1 MTITRRNGN
10 LLNPLPGLL
19 DDFLTRDA
27 FDRGFHNP
35 SQTGTSVPAVNIK
48 ETPEHFDVEVAA
60 PGMKKEDFKIEL
72 SNNVLTISSEK
83 QEDYEENREGKYNR
97 REFSYQS
104 FQRSF
109 NLAKDIVDTPSIIR
123 P

>member
-27 FDRGFHNP
+27 FDWGFHHP

-48 ETPEHFDVEVAA
+48 ETPEHFDVEVAE